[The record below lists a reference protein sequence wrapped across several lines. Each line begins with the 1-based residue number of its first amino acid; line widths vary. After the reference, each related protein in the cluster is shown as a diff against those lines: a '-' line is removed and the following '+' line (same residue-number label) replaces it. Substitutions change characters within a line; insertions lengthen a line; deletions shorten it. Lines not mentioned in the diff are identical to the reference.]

1 MGALRPGKISSR
13 RSMLVIFWYVEG
25 CKNHSNCLKQ
35 NHRQVHQTKP
45 TGQNVWN
52 YFQKL
57 DKRQHRTMIP
67 KRREITRGAIPL
79 LGFSPQ
85 GIFIR
90 PWHRDKGEKDQIWKK
105 LRQQEFEGQ
114 STIEEE
120 KELQKFAEGIHR
132 HFWILSYTL
141 IE

>member
-1 MGALRPGKISSR
+1 MKENDQNGKINKPSLYILWLKWEHFTLEKVSSK
-13 RSMLVIFWYVEG
+13 RSMLVTFWYVEA

-52 YFQKL
+52 CFQKL

-67 KRREITRGAIPL
+67 KRREITRGAMPL

-90 PWHRDKGEKDQIWKK
+90 PWHRGKGKMIRLERRWDNRN
-105 LRQQEFEGQ
+105 LRGNQ
-114 STIEEE
+114 
-120 KELQKFAEGIHR
+120 L
-132 HFWILSYTL
+132 
-141 IE
+141 